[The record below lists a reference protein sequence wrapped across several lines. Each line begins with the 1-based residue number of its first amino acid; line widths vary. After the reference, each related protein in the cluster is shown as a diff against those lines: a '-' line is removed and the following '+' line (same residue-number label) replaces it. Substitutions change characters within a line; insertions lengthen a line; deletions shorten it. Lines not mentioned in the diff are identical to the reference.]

1 MLNGDDTK
9 PKEEEKTIDEIEESI
24 NKDRI
29 IKLDE
34 VETMSQI
41 EVNCEKLILN
51 KEFQL
56 FKLYLEKTNES

>member
-1 MLNGDDTK
+1 MLNGDDIK
-9 PKEEEKTIDEIEESI
+9 PKEEEKVDEEIEESI

-34 VETMSQI
+34 VETMSQT

-51 KEFQL
+51 KEFQR
-56 FKLYLEKTNES
+56 FTLYLENKNES